1 MRQIILD
8 TETTGFDPA
17 EGDRIVELGC
27 VELIDRQFTGN
38 NLHIY
43 FNPDRDSSPGAL
55 EVHGLTT
62 EFLSQFNRFEDEAAR
77 ILEYLQGTEIYI
89 HNASFDVK
97 FLNAEFARVGMP
109 PIDKTAAA
117 IHDTL
122 AMARE
127 QYPGKR
133 NSLDMLC
140 ERLGISNAHRT
151 LHGAL
156 LDAELLA
163 EVWLAMTRGQ
173 FGLVME
179 HSDQPRQQEG
189 QPVVAQFDATILRV
203 EAATEAELAE
213 HTAYLDG
220 LDQAAGGLSLWRKL
234 TEPAPAA

>member
-8 TETTGFDPA
+8 TETTGFDPS
-17 EGDRIVELGC
+17 EGDRIIELGC
-27 VELIDRQFTGN
+27 VELINRQFTGN
-38 NLHIY
+38 NLHVY
-43 FNPDRDSSPGAL
+43 FNPDRESSPGAL

-62 EFLSQFNRFEDEAAR
+62 EFLSQFNRFEEEATR
-77 ILEYLQGTEIYI
+77 IFEYLKGTEIYI

-97 FLNAEFARVGMP
+97 FLNSEFARVGLP
-109 PIDKTAAA
+109 PVEEIAA

-179 HSDQPRQQEG
+179 HNDQPRQQEG
-189 QPVVAQFDATILRV
+189 QPVVATFDATVLRV
-203 EAATEAELAE
+203 EMATEAELAE
-213 HTAYLDG
+213 HAAYLDA
-220 LDQAAGGLSLWRKL
+220 LDQAAGGTSLWRKL
-234 TEPAPAA
+234 MEPEATA

>member
-17 EGDRIVELGC
+17 EGDRIIELGC
-27 VELIDRQFTGN
+27 VELINRQFTGN

-43 FNPDRDSSPGAL
+43 FNPDRESSPGAL

-77 ILEYLQGTEIYI
+77 IFEYLKGTEIYI
-89 HNASFDVK
+89 HNAAFDVK
-97 FLNAEFARVGMP
+97 FLNAEFTRVGLP
-109 PIDKTAAA
+109 PVEQIADS

-189 QPVVAQFDATILRV
+189 QPVVAAFDAAILRV
-203 EAATEAELAE
+203 EVASEAELAE
-213 HTAYLDG
+213 HTAYLDA

-234 TEPAPAA
+234 TEVERAG

>member
-8 TETTGFDPA
+8 TETTGFDPS
-17 EGDRIVELGC
+17 EGDRIIELGC
-27 VELIDRQFTGN
+27 VELINRQFTGN
-38 NLHIY
+38 NLHVY
-43 FNPDRDSSPGAL
+43 FNPDRESSPGAL

-62 EFLSQFNRFEDEAAR
+62 EFLSQFNRFEEEATR
-77 ILEYLQGTEIYI
+77 IFEYLKGTEIYI

-97 FLNAEFARVGMP
+97 FLNSEFARVGLP
-109 PIDKTAAA
+109 PVEEIAV

-179 HSDQPRQQEG
+179 HNDQPRQQEG
-189 QPVVAQFDATILRV
+189 QPVVATFDATVLRV
-203 EAATEAELAE
+203 EMATEAELAE
-213 HTAYLDG
+213 HAAYLDA
-220 LDQAAGGLSLWRKL
+220 LDQAAGGTSLWRKL
-234 TEPAPAA
+234 MEPEAAA

>member
-27 VELIDRQFTGN
+27 VELINRQFTGN

-62 EFLSQFNRFEDEAAR
+62 EFLSQYNRFEDEAAR
-77 ILEYLQGTEIYI
+77 IAQYLKDTEIYI
-89 HNASFDVK
+89 HNAAFDVK

-109 PIDKTAAA
+109 SVNQIAAS

-140 ERLGISNAHRT
+140 ERLGVSNAHRT

-189 QPVVAQFDATILRV
+189 QPVAALFDASLLRV
-203 EAATEAELAE
+203 EMATDAELVE
-213 HTAYLDG
+213 HMAYLDA
-220 LDQAAGGLSLWRKL
+220 LDDASGGVSLWRRL
-234 TEPAPAA
+234 TEPAPAS

>member
-8 TETTGFDPA
+8 TETTGFDPS
-17 EGDRIVELGC
+17 EGDRIIELGC
-27 VELIDRQFTGN
+27 VELINRQFTGN
-38 NLHIY
+38 NLHVY
-43 FNPDRDSSPGAL
+43 FNPDRESSPGAL

-62 EFLSQFNRFEDEAAR
+62 EFLSQFNRFEEEATR
-77 ILEYLQGTEIYI
+77 IFEYLKGTEIYI

-97 FLNAEFARVGMP
+97 FLNSEFARVGLP
-109 PIDKTAAA
+109 PVEEIAV

-179 HSDQPRQQEG
+179 HNDQPRQQEG
-189 QPVVAQFDATILRV
+189 QPVVATFDATVLRV
-203 EAATEAELAE
+203 EMATEDELAE
-213 HTAYLDG
+213 HAAYLDA
-220 LDQAAGGLSLWRKL
+220 LDQAAGGTSLWRKL
-234 TEPAPAA
+234 MEPEAAA

>member
-17 EGDRIVELGC
+17 EGDRIIELGC
-27 VELIDRQFTGN
+27 VELINRQFTGN
-38 NLHIY
+38 NLHVY
-43 FNPDRDSSPGAL
+43 FNPDRESSPGAL

-62 EFLSQFNRFEDEAAR
+62 EFLSQFNRFEEEATR
-77 ILEYLQGTEIYI
+77 IFEYLKGTEIYI

-97 FLNAEFARVGMP
+97 FLNSEFARVGLP
-109 PIDKTAAA
+109 PVEEIAV

-189 QPVVAQFDATILRV
+189 QPVVATFDATVLRV
-203 EAATEAELAE
+203 EMATEAELAE
-213 HTAYLDG
+213 HAAYLDA
-220 LDQAAGGLSLWRKL
+220 LDQAAGGTSLWRKL
-234 TEPAPAA
+234 MEPEAAA

>member
-27 VELIDRQFTGN
+27 VELINRQFTGN
-38 NLHIY
+38 NLHLY
-43 FNPDRDSSPGAL
+43 FNPDRDSSEGAL

-77 ILEYLQGTEIYI
+77 IYEYLKDTEIYI

-97 FLNAEFARVGMP
+97 FLNAEFARVGLP
-109 PIDKTAAA
+109 SINETAAS
-117 IHDTL
+117 INDTL

-127 QYPGKR
+127 MYPGKR
-133 NSLDMLC
+133 NNLDVLC
-140 ERLGISNAHRT
+140 ERLGVSNAHRT

-179 HSDQPRQQEG
+179 HTDQGGGESG
-189 QPVVAQFDATILRV
+189 DVVVTGVDATVLRV
-203 EAATEAELAE
+203 ERANDAELAE
-213 HTAYLDG
+213 HAAYLDA
-220 LDQAAGGLSLWRKL
+220 LDAASGGESLWRKL
-234 TEPAPAA
+234 LTPAG

>member
-62 EFLSQFNRFEDEAAR
+62 EFLSQFNRFEDEATR
-77 ILEYLQGTEIYI
+77 IFEYLKGTEIYI
-89 HNASFDVK
+89 HNAAFDVK

-109 PIDKTAAA
+109 PIEQTAAS

-140 ERLGISNAHRT
+140 DRLGVSNAHRT

-179 HSDQPRQQEG
+179 HTDQPRQQEG
-189 QPVVAQFDATILRV
+189 QPVVAQLDATVLRI

-213 HTAYLDG
+213 HHAYLDG

-234 TEPAPAA
+234 TEPAYVA

>member
-62 EFLSQFNRFEDEAAR
+62 EFLSQFNRFEDEATR
-77 ILEYLQGTEIYI
+77 IFEYLKGTEIYI

-109 PIDKTAAA
+109 SIDKTAAA

-189 QPVVAQFDATILRV
+189 QPVVAQFDATVLRIEV
-203 EAATEAELAE
+203 ATEAELAE
-213 HTAYLDG
+213 HAAYLDG

>member
-17 EGDRIVELGC
+17 EGDRIIELGC
-27 VELIDRQFTGN
+27 VELINRQFTGN
-38 NLHIY
+38 NLHVY
-43 FNPDRDSSPGAL
+43 FNPDRESSPGAL

-62 EFLSQFNRFEDEAAR
+62 EFLSQFNRFEEEATR
-77 ILEYLQGTEIYI
+77 IFEYLKGTEIYI

-97 FLNAEFARVGMP
+97 FLNSEFARVGLP
-109 PIDKTAAA
+109 PVEEIAV

-189 QPVVAQFDATILRV
+189 QPVVATFDATVLRV
-203 EAATEAELAE
+203 EMATEVELAE
-213 HTAYLDG
+213 HAAYLDA
-220 LDQAAGGLSLWRKL
+220 LDQAAGGTSLWRKL
-234 TEPAPAA
+234 MEPEAAA